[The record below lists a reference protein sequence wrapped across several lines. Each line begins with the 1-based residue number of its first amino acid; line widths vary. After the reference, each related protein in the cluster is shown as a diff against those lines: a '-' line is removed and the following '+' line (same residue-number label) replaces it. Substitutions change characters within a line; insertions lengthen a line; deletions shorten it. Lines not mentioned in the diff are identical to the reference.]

1 MSNKICFDLD
11 GTLVDFYNYPNWRQH
26 LDAHSPTPY
35 LMAEPLVDMNEL
47 VRLLELAQ
55 KQGYEICITT
65 WLSKNA
71 DEPFKE
77 VCRLAKRT
85 WLNSYNVPYDH
96 FHGLQ
101 YGSLKSKAVL
111 KYLKK
116 NETAIL
122 FDDDKR
128 VRDTW
133 HIGRTYNPQ
142 AVNICE
148 ILRKILNLPLDNCT
162 EM

>member
-1 MSNKICFDLD
+1 MANKICFDLD
-11 GTLVDFYNYPNWRQH
+11 GTIVDFYNYPNWREC
-26 LDAHSPTPY
+26 LDNFDPTPY
-35 LMAEPLVDMNEL
+35 LMAEPLVDMAEL

-71 DEPFKE
+71 NEDFKNII
-77 VCRLAKRT
+77 RLAKRV
-85 WLNSYNVPYDH
+85 WLNSYSVPYDH

-101 YGSLKSKAVL
+101 YGTLKPRAVL

-116 NETAIL
+116 GETAIL

-133 HIGRTYNPQ
+133 HIGATYNPTTCDII
-142 AVNICE
+142 AV
-148 ILRKILNLPLDNCT
+148 LKNLLG
-162 EM
+162 E